1 MRRSF
6 VLATTLCVAVLV
18 SPARGQEV
26 RDAPGPLEL
35 QATAIGNTPL
45 RATSSRLP
53 TSPTEARA
61 LKADATIVFQLTIDA
76 SGKVAEIRNS
86 ANRLGIPKDTTA
98 DEATRRA
105 VYRAFID
112 TAAAAVRQWQ
122 YERPARAPVTFP
134 VALTFK
140 SEGEVIA
147 SVVAAPT
154 KVKHVDAVYVDLA
167 RRARVSGTVK
177 LFALVGVDGKVA
189 QVRVV
194 ESIPLL
200 DATAIQA
207 VQQWEY
213 TPLKVDEMA
222 MASGVAAIVTF
233 PEP

>member
-6 VLATTLCVAVLV
+6 VLASLCVAVWVL
-18 SPARGQEV
+18 PARGQDV

-35 QATAIGNTPL
+35 QAPAIGNAPL
-45 RATSSRLP
+45 RAVSSTLP
-53 TSPTEARA
+53 MSPTEARA

-76 SGKVAEIRNS
+76 AGKVAEIRNS

-98 DEATRRA
+98 DEAGQRA

-134 VALTFK
+134 VAITFK
-140 SEGEVIA
+140 AEGDVLA

-154 KVKHVDAVYVDLA
+154 KVKHVEPVYPDLA
-167 RRARVSGTVK
+167 KRARVSGTVR

-189 QVRVV
+189 QARVLD
-194 ESIPLL
+194 SIPLL
-200 DATAIQA
+200 DAAAIEA
-207 VQQWEY
+207 VRQWEY
-213 TPLKVDEMA
+213 TPLKADETS

-233 PEP
+233 PAP